1 MIRWDPMHTLNLGV
15 DLWICGSVIKKL
27 LAYDRVWG
35 GVDMDEADRLLLAYD
50 VFKAWC
56 RRNKV
61 E

>member
-1 MIRWDPMHTLNLGV
+1 MHTLNLGV